1 MISLLE
7 SNLCY
12 KNLKHE
18 LSEIFPEISKYVLS
32 SIYTETLRGQIRER
46 EDVKYDFKVRQ
57 KWKRLRSQSV
67 KLVKHYKSYIIKL
80 PNLLENICS
89 EELCPENIKNNTCQ
103 VDKALGLLLREK
115 AINLV
120 GNHSLV
126 FIVLWD
132 KVGRFRTLEKTLL
145 IEELEKYTDIEL
157 FYLEEILTDLT
168 SSGLVVQLGDE
179 YGIASELRL

>member
-18 LSEIFPEISKYVLS
+18 LSEIFPELSKYVLS

-46 EDVKYDFKVRQ
+46 EDVKYDFKVGQ
-57 KWKRLRSQSV
+57 KWKRLRSQSI
-67 KLVKHYKSYIIKL
+67 KLVKRYKNYIIKI

-89 EELCPENIKNNTCQ
+89 EELCPENIKNNIYQ
-103 VDKALGLLLREK
+103 VDKAFKLLLKEK
-115 AINLV
+115 ACDLKES
-120 GNHSLV
+120 HSLI

-132 KVGRFRTLEKTLL
+132 KVGRFRTLEKSLL
-145 IEELEKYTDIEL
+145 IEELKKYANTEFL
-157 FYLEEILTDLT
+157 NLEEVLTDLT
-168 SSGLVVQLGDE
+168 SSGLIVQLGDE
-179 YGIASELRL
+179 YGISSELRL

>member
-18 LSEIFPEISKYVLS
+18 LSEIFPELSKYVLS

-46 EDVKYDFKVRQ
+46 EDMKYDFKMGQ
-57 KWKRLRSQSV
+57 KWKRLRSHSV
-67 KLVKHYKSYIIKL
+67 KLVKHYKNYIIKL

-89 EELCPENIKNNTCQ
+89 EELCPENIRTNIHQ
-103 VDKALGLLLREK
+103 VDKALQLLFKDK
-115 AINLV
+115 ASNLL
-120 GNHSLV
+120 GKHSLV

-132 KVGRFRTLEKTLL
+132 RVGRFRTLEKNLL
-145 IEELEKYTDIEL
+145 IEELEKYTEIGIH
-157 FYLEEILTDLT
+157 YLEEILTDLT
-168 SSGLVVQLGDE
+168 SSGLVVQLGEE